1 MKKLLIVLLSL
12 GLVLAFSMTASALDV
27 KFSGQYYLMGAYR
40 ANSEAAKEDDATS
53 RAFFY
58 TRTRVQTVFK
68 IAEGLDFTT
77 RFDAL
82 EKQWGQTN
90 WKGGYSDE
98 SLSRPM
104 PPAAKAPRHTQEN
117 FEFERGYVTF
127 KTAIGGFQ
135 IGYQQA
141 DVWGTAFSDSE
152 TSRPRIIYMLPLGPV
167 TLNVIYEKFYESDT
181 AIVYG
186 SANRHSDADYD
197 TYALAPVYNF
207 KGGNAG
213 LLIKYYANASQ
224 RDPSLGAYRS
234 NTYLIAPYMKA
245 TFGPMY
251 IEAELA
257 YWGGKAA
264 EFDAG
269 GHDKDLESWAGYIKA
284 QGNFG
289 PAFVGFQYG
298 YASGDDGADAT
309 KSKAYPGGG
318 GTSWN
323 PAMLL
328 LNDDLNTWGSGGATT
343 SPTGITSKKLNM
355 MLANLYGGFKVTP
368 KFQIDGA
375 ITWAKANEVAD
386 HWDEDLGFEF
396 DLSFTYK
403 IYDNLSYMAG
413 AAYLVTGDYFKY
425 GVAGKEVDNDY
436 LLINKL
442 TLSF

>member
-27 KFSGQYYLMGAYR
+27 KFSGQYYLTGAYR

-117 FEFERGYVTF
+117 FEFERAYVTF

-135 IGYQQA
+135 IGYMQA
-141 DVWGTAFSDSE
+141 DVWGTAFSNSE
-152 TSRPRIIYMLPLGPV
+152 TTRPRIYYRLPLGPV
-167 TLNVIYEKFYESDT
+167 DLNFVYEKFYESDT
-181 AIVYG
+181 AIAYG
-186 SANRHSDADYD
+186 ATNRHADADYD
-197 TYALAPVYNF
+197 TYAFAPVYKF
-207 KGGNAG
+207 KGGDTG
-213 LLIKYYANASQ
+213 VLFKYYVDHS
-224 RDPSLGAYRS
+224 RRGDLGYTT
-234 NTYLIAPYMKA
+234 NVLYIAPYVKA
-245 TFGPMY
+245 TFGPVY
-251 IEAELA
+251 IEAELG
-257 YWGGKAA
+257 YTGGKAA

-269 GHDKDLESWAGYIKA
+269 GTDKDLEGWGGYIKA

-298 YASGDDGADAT
+298 YASGDDGADADKT
-309 KSKAYPGGG
+309 KTYPMGG

-328 LNDDLNTWGSGGATT
+328 LNDDLNTWGSGGTTT
-343 SPTGITSKKLNM
+343 SPTGITSRKYNM
-355 MLANLYGGFKVTP
+355 MLANLYAGFKVTP

-425 GVAGKEVDNDY
+425 GVAGKEIDNDY
-436 LLINKL
+436 LLLNKL